1 MHRCIFVCVY
11 LILVLEDFMSITPE
25 LFHTL
30 TTRYITQETQVL
42 TKMERRN
49 YAKIVLDII
58 ILNIVVF
65 YVYPHRVFFVLII
78 CLFFVFCVF
87 CCCFLWGFFLCFIF
101 CCFLF
106 GLFFFHLF
114 NSFSLKSC
122 FYCCYL
128 ECCQY

>member
-1 MHRCIFVCVY
+1 MQCQDWS
-11 LILVLEDFMSITPE
+11 ILEHLVQSSYSKVLWLKCMVPSRFFYVS
-25 LFHTL
+25 
-30 TTRYITQETQVL
+30 
-42 TKMERRN
+42 
-49 YAKIVLDII
+49 
-58 ILNIVVF
+58 VVF

-128 ECCQY
+128 ECTFNKHISGVKSSVCVSENI